1 LAEADGCTC
10 LAKGSTTIT
19 TREHYFV
26 DLFAAVPFI
35 YVTIERARWM
45 FATPEDVLNPG
56 TIAARLSQRSVR

>member
-1 LAEADGCTC
+1 MAVFVLLTAA
-10 LAKGSTTIT
+10 ATIT
-19 TREHYFV
+19 TREHYFI

-56 TIAARLSQRSVR
+56 TIAARLRQHSVR